1 MGLIMYGFIY
11 ILTIVLIIDSRIISS
26 RIFPL
31 FWFTVMV
38 CLSLSVRW
46 RMIQSGQA
54 LGGGDISAYVL
65 NMSIQDTMLSYHWR
79 EPVFWL
85 GSQYL
90 YQLIGNPGLVF
101 VVMDAVLFLTFYKS
115 VGLFQ
120 TFFPK
125 PIKFDNVKYL
135 YFGAFLVYPY
145 MTGMHNHY
153 RQILAVTVAMVAFG
167 LAERKLVKALVFY
180 LCSILIHNA
189 TILLF
194 PIFLLARKR
203 VTSFNLIGIG
213 ALAIILTLF
222 IPSYYLDEII
232 RRFVQ
237 IGVRD
242 VVHVRTEIYLYL
254 LLLTTSF
261 IIILE
266 YTFNRRV
273 QHLLIKVLISLTA
286 IFLFGFVLF
295 PNQGVSRIFFMVIT
309 LLYILI
315 GLYIEVRFKTGPIE
329 KLLYFHFSLIPL
341 LGLRGDGLFYDV
353 W

>member
-1 MGLIMYGFIY
+1 MGILMYGLIY
-11 ILTIVLIIDSRIISS
+11 ILTIVLIIDNRIISS

-31 FWFTVMV
+31 CWFTVMV
-38 CLSLSVRW
+38 CLSLSIRW
-46 RMIQSGQA
+46 TMIHSGQA
-54 LGGGDISAYVL
+54 LGSGDIYGYVL
-65 NMSIQDTMLSYHWR
+65 NMSLQDTMISYHWR

-90 YQLIGNPGLVF
+90 YKVIGNPGLVF

-120 TFFPK
+120 TFFTK

-135 YFGAFLVYPY
+135 YFGAFLIYPY

-153 RQILAVTVAMVAFG
+153 RQILGVAVAMVAFG
-167 LAERKLVKALVFY
+167 LAEKKLVKALVFY
-180 LCSILIHNA
+180 LCSILIHNSV
-189 TILLF
+189 ILLF
-194 PIFLLARKR
+194 PIFLLAHKR
-203 VTSFNLIGIG
+203 ITSFNLIGIG
-213 ALAIILTLF
+213 AFVIILALF
-222 IPSYYLDEII
+222 IPSYYLGEII

-237 IGVRD
+237 IGVAD

-286 IFLFGFVLF
+286 IYLFSFVVF
-295 PNQGVSRIFFMVIT
+295 PNQAASRVFFMVLT

-315 GLYIEVRFKTGPIE
+315 GLYIEVRFKTGPLVR
-329 KLLYFHFSLIPL
+329 LLYFHLSLIPL
-341 LGLRGDGLFYDV
+341 LGLRGDGLVYDI

>member
-1 MGLIMYGFIY
+1 
-11 ILTIVLIIDSRIISS
+11 
-26 RIFPL
+26 
-31 FWFTVMV
+31 
-38 CLSLSVRW
+38 
-46 RMIQSGQA
+46 
-54 LGGGDISAYVL
+54 
-65 NMSIQDTMLSYHWR
+65 
-79 EPVFWL
+79 
-85 GSQYL
+85 
-90 YQLIGNPGLVF
+90 
-101 VVMDAVLFLTFYKS
+101 MDAVLFLTFYKS

-135 YFGAFLVYPY
+135 YFGAFLIYPY
-145 MTGMHNHY
+145 LTGMHNHY

-167 LAERKLVKALVFY
+167 LAEKKLVTALVFY
-180 LCSILIHNA
+180 LCSILIHNSVA
-189 TILLF
+189 LLF
-194 PIFLLARKR
+194 PIFLLAHKR
-203 VTSFNLIGIG
+203 ITSFNLIGIG

-286 IFLFGFVLF
+286 IYLFSFVVF
-295 PNQGVSRIFFMVIT
+295 PNQGASRVFFMVLT

-315 GLYIEVRFKTGPIE
+315 GLYIEVRFKTGPLVR
-329 KLLYFHFSLIPL
+329 LLYFHFSLIPL
-341 LGLRGDGLFYDV
+341 LGLRGDGLVYDV